1 MTKLTQKVIKFEWRD
16 KEEEAFQTLKQ
27 KLCSASIL
35 ALQEGTENFVVYCNA
50 SYKGLG
56 AVLMQKEKVIAYAS
70 CQLKIH
76 EKNYTTHDLELG
88 VVVFALKIWR
98 HYLYGTK
105 CTVFTYHK
113 SLQHILDQKKGEL
126 QILNAQVEAM
136 KEENFKEENLCSMN
150 KEFKAYPDGTLSIKK
165 RSWLPRLGG
174 VRRLI
179 LENQDGI
186 GNIQIYGT

>member
-1 MTKLTQKVIKFEWRD
+1 MRKRRWLKLLSDYDYEIGYYLRKANVVAD
-16 KEEEAFQTLKQ
+16 
-27 KLCSASIL
+27 
-35 ALQEGTENFVVYCNA
+35 AL
-50 SYKGLG
+50 S
-56 AVLMQKEKVIAYAS
+56 QKEKIKPLRVR
-70 CQLKIH
+70 
-76 EKNYTTHDLELG
+76 
-88 VVVFALKIWR
+88 ALVMTIG
-98 HYLYGTK
+98 LNLP
-105 CTVFTYHK
+105 V
-113 SLQHILDQKKGEL
+113 

-136 KEENFKEENLCSMN
+136 KEENFKEENLHSMN